1 MNNIVEMLRDEADII
16 AGEGATEYS
25 VKLLVAAANRIEE
38 LEASQSK
45 VPAGWKLVPI
55 EPTYEMRRKAGL
67 HKGADFY
74 TISRVWNEMLSA
86 APQPPRGGEGN
97 E

>member
-25 VKLLVAAANRIEE
+25 VNLLIAAANRIEE
-38 LEASQSK
+38 LEASQSN
-45 VPAGWKLVPI
+45 VVTEGWKLVPV

-67 HKGADFY
+67 TIGGDYY
-74 TISRVWNEMLSA
+74 TISKIWKSMISA
-86 APQPPRGGEGN
+86 SPKPPHGDE
-97 E
+97 

>member
-38 LEASQSK
+38 LESSQSNV

-55 EPTYEMRRKAGL
+55 EPNTKCAEKQ
-67 HKGADFY
+67 D
-74 TISRVWNEMLSA
+74 
-86 APQPPRGGEGN
+86 
-97 E
+97 